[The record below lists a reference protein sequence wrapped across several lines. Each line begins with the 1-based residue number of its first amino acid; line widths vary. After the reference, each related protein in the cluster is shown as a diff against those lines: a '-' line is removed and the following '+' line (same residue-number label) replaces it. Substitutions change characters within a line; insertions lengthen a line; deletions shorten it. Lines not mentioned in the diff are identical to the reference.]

1 LAAANHF
8 IYRHDFQQV
17 GNETLLLSYLFNLFV
32 LFSDAFDPLML
43 EQTANFIQDFNNQ
56 LTHTT
61 LKNVELY

>member
-1 LAAANHF
+1 
-8 IYRHDFQQV
+8 V

-32 LFSDAFDPLML
+32 LFFDAFDPLML